1 VNLEVKNNMAT
12 KQKQIEYMSN
22 NDTEEESFFRER
34 YAQELQKK
42 KRQLGTGSYSRGGD
56 EMAEERRNVS
66 HQQGKTP
73 GRSGEQIKQEEIDK
87 EIVRRKRIQ
96 QQKNEK

>member
-1 VNLEVKNNMAT
+1 
-12 KQKQIEYMSN
+12 MSSD
-22 NDTEEESFFRER
+22 DTEEESFFRER

-42 KRQLGTGSYSRGGD
+42 KWQLGAGGYSQGD

-66 HQQGKTP
+66 QQQGKTP
-73 GRSGEQIKQEEIDK
+73 GRRGEQIKQEEIDK

>member
-1 VNLEVKNNMAT
+1 
-12 KQKQIEYMSN
+12 MSSD
-22 NDTEEESFFRER
+22 DTEEEKFFRER

-42 KRQLGTGSYSRGGD
+42 KWQPGAGGYSRGD

-66 HQQGKTP
+66 YQQGKTP
-73 GRSGEQIKQEEIDK
+73 GRRGEQIKQEEIDK

-96 QQKNEK
+96 QQKN

>member
-1 VNLEVKNNMAT
+1 
-12 KQKQIEYMSN
+12 MSSD
-22 NDTEEESFFRER
+22 DTEEESFFRER

-42 KRQLGTGSYSRGGD
+42 KWQLGAGGYSQGD

-73 GRSGEQIKQEEIDK
+73 RRRGEQIKQEEIDK

-96 QQKNEK
+96 QQKN

>member
-1 VNLEVKNNMAT
+1 
-12 KQKQIEYMSN
+12 MSS
-22 NDTEEESFFRER
+22 NDTEEESLFRER

-42 KRQLGTGSYSRGGD
+42 KWQPGAGGYSQGD

-73 GRSGEQIKQEEIDK
+73 GRRGEEIKQEEIDK